1 MVRTF
6 QHRLIVSPG
15 SFSCLF
21 LHKVIK
27 AESFYHDLIRFHDHN
42 EPGWTRDGAG
52 AADQSCVGGCA
63 VCSVQQ
69 AACLVSEITHPKIRL
84 LQTLRPLEITNTVLE
99 TPD

>member
-15 SFSCLF
+15 SFSSLF

-42 EPGWTRDGAG
+42 EPGWTRDGARCCRPELRG
-52 AADQSCVGGCA
+52 RL
-63 VCSVQQ
+63 CSVQC
-69 AACLVSEITHPKIRL
+69 AAGSVSRVRDNSSKN
-84 LQTLRPLEITNTVLE
+84 QTFTNS
-99 TPD
+99 PPIGNN